1 VRKKFAL
8 LWCLAIAIWLPV
20 SQATAHTR
28 SIKIGKFTYLG
39 TRTQTNS
46 DGTVVGVSS
55 YKLLLD
61 TTGIT
66 REPISFSNVILFV
79 KGTKQG
85 SGAITTGLGCGR
97 PPFQAPCAL
106 LFLGGPSSAGFVL
119 APCARL
125 NKEQDWTQ
133 TCISIAVQLVS
144 LTGKNFS
151 FALANGKQFCA
162 YGINNIF
169 LLPKPDQAAL
179 EPRCDA
185 QGFCKG
191 ASVPIILHAAPARSC
206 HQ

>member
-1 VRKKFAL
+1 VGKKFAL
-8 LWCLAIAIWLPV
+8 LWYLAIAIQLPV
-20 SQATAHTR
+20 SQATSHTR
-28 SIKIGKFTYLG
+28 SIAIGKFTYLG
-39 TRTQTNS
+39 TGAQTS
-46 DGTVVGVSS
+46 DSTVLGVSS
-55 YKLLLD
+55 YELRLD

-66 REPISFSNVILFV
+66 MEPIPFSNVILFV

-85 SGAITTGLGCGR
+85 SGAITTGLGCGL
-97 PPFQAPCAL
+97 PPYKAPCKL
-106 LFLGGPSSAGFVL
+106 LFVGGPSSAGFNL

-125 NKEQDWTQ
+125 KKERDWTQ

-151 FALANGKQFCA
+151 LALANGKQFCA

-179 EPRCDA
+179 QPRCDA

-206 HQ
+206 SQ

>member
-1 VRKKFAL
+1 VVKKYAL
-8 LWCLAIAIWLPV
+8 LWCLTVSIGLPI
-20 SQATAHTR
+20 SQATSHR
-28 SIKIGKFTYLG
+28 SITIGEFTYVG
-39 TRTQTNS
+39 TGTQTDG
-46 DGTVVGVSS
+46 DGTVLAVST
-55 YKLLLD
+55 YELRLD

-66 REPISFSNVILFV
+66 MEPISFSNVILFV

-85 SGAITTGLGCGR
+85 SGAITTGLGCGL
-97 PPFQAPCAL
+97 PPFQAPCNL
-106 LFLGGPSSAGFVL
+106 LFLGGPSSAGFIL

-125 NKEQDWTQ
+125 NQAQDLTQ
-133 TCISIAVQLVS
+133 TCISTAVQLVS

-151 FALANGKQFCA
+151 IGLENGEQFCA
-162 YGINNIF
+162 HGINNVF

-206 HQ
+206 SR

>member
-1 VRKKFAL
+1 VVKKFAL
-8 LWCLAIAIWLPV
+8 LWCLAIAIRLPV

-28 SIKIGKFTYLG
+28 SITIGKFTYVG
-39 TRTQTNS
+39 TGTQTNG
-46 DGTVVGVSS
+46 DGTVPGVSS
-55 YKLLLD
+55 YELRLD

-66 REPISFSNVILFV
+66 MEPISFSNVILFV

-97 PPFQAPCAL
+97 SPYQAPCDL
-106 LFLGGPSSAGFVL
+106 LFVGGPSSAGFIL

-125 NKEQDWTQ
+125 NKEQDWAQ

-144 LTGKNFS
+144 LTGKDFS

-162 YGINNIF
+162 HGINNIF
-169 LLPKPDQAAL
+169 LLPKPDRAAL

-185 QGFCKG
+185 QGSCKG

-206 HQ
+206 SQ